1 MVQINGEVTG
11 LRELAANSSKLK
23 KSFAGS
29 TLRTALRNGAKPVR
43 TRARNIVD
51 VDSGDLKKAIKSKAK
66 VTRSG
71 FGYADVGYE
80 REQFHGRFLEL
91 GTSQQAARPFL
102 RPALKKASESGEI
115 IDGFVTALNKTIAR
129 TLGRL

>member
-1 MVQINGEVTG
+1 MVQINGNVTG

-29 TLRTALRNGAKPVR
+29 TLRTALRNAAKPVR

-51 VDSGDLKKAIKSKAK
+51 VDSGDLRKAIKSKAK

-80 REQFHGRFLEL
+80 KEQFHGRFLEL

-102 RPALKKASESGEI
+102 RPALKEAEQSGEI